1 MVGSTVRPLFLKFF
15 LLLFAFKC
23 FLRLLFFFFLGPWG
37 TWNLSS
43 LTRDQTRT
51 ACIGNTELNHW
62 PAREALRPLFK
73 ESARL
78 YLSVLC
84 PSTALHNA
92 ASLPCQILSP
102 RWQEAERDRA
112 ECSGWRTGG
121 VQRCE
126 RAAQVRVAG
135 GVPEPGSRCVRS
147 LGSRAWARPARG
159 FWTAMSSG
167 RFL

>member
-23 FLRLLFFFFLGPWG
+23 FLFFFFFWPWG

-84 PSTALHNA
+84 RSTALHDA

-147 LGSRAWARPARG
+147 LGSRAWAHPARG